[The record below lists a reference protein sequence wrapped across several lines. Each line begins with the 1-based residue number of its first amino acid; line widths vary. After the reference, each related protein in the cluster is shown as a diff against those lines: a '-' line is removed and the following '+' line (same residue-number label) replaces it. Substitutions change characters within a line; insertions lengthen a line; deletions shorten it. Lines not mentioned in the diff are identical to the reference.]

1 MHSRAR
7 GKSGSKKPVSSQ
19 SKSWVSYSASEVEQ
33 LVVKLSKSGKSTA
46 QVGLV
51 LRDSYGIPDIFAVAN
66 KKVLSIL
73 KHHNLN
79 PKIPDDLVS
88 LIKKEDMLKKHLA
101 KNKFDM
107 PARRGL
113 LLTTSKIR
121 RLIKYYIREN
131 VLPNKWAY
139 NSSEVVV
146 SSS

>member
-1 MHSRAR
+1 MAKMHSRAR

-51 LRDSYGIPDIFAVAN
+51 LRDSYGIPD
-66 KKVLSIL
+66 
-73 KHHNLN
+73 
-79 PKIPDDLVS
+79 
-88 LIKKEDMLKKHLA
+88 
-101 KNKFDM
+101 
-107 PARRGL
+107 RRGL

-139 NSSEVVV
+139 SSSEVVV

>member
-1 MHSRAR
+1 MHSRAG